1 MAKEVFIVAQK
12 AIIRNKS
19 KYLILKRSPYDPV
32 YASHWDFPGGKLEQ
46 GENTYD
52 ALKREVKEETGLDV
66 EVGKPEF
73 VFSENPKNWVCFIC
87 YNCKARAGKIK
98 LSNEHTEYRWAGRE
112 EILKLRTENYLR
124 AFLRKQ

>member
-1 MAKEVFIVAQK
+1 MRMTKDLFKIPQK
-12 AIIRNKS
+12 AIIRDNS
-19 KYLILKRSPYDPV
+19 KYLIIKRAPDSSTYPNC
-32 YASHWDFPGGKLEQ
+32 WDFPGGKLEQ
-46 GENTYD
+46 GENPYE
-52 ALKREVKEETGLDV
+52 ALKREVREETGLDV

-112 EILKLRTENYLR
+112 EILKLR
-124 AFLRKQ
+124 